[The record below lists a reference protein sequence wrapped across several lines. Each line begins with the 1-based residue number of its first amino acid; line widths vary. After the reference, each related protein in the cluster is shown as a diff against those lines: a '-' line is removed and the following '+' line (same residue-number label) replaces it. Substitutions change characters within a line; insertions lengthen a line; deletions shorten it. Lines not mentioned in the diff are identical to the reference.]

1 MRYSTRTDNPS
12 AMHPRFAQEQDPI
25 GWCAAIAA
33 LFLALVWWRLGTPS
47 EIYFDEVHYVPAAR
61 KLIEGVRA
69 NPEHPLFGKTVL
81 AAAIHWLGDKP
92 LTWRLPS
99 ALMGAFG
106 LFAFARLV
114 WFTSG
119 RRLATV
125 LAALLLATNFFWF
138 IHSRI
143 AMLDMVMAALG
154 MASLWQFAAACC
166 LPQQARWRLALTGVL
181 AGLALG
187 TKWSIAPAL
196 MLPGLLFLA
205 LKLRANGW
213 RFPWARKGGPVEGVT
228 LIEAALWLGLLPLAV
243 YWLTFWPGF
252 GWADRPIDP
261 WKPLAWHEFMLRL
274 QDSVRKLHPYRSQW
288 YEWVSNWRAIWYLYK
303 DIDGAQ
309 RGVVLIGNPFTM
321 LAGLAALGWA
331 LWAGIRKRR
340 YDALVFVALY
350 AVCLGMWPLSGKPI
364 QFIYH
369 YLLPS
374 TFMMAALALALEDLW
389 HRRDRWHWLAP
400 AALVLSFA
408 MFAWFYPIISGWP
421 LCCGRPSYQFWMW
434 LGSWR

>member
-1 MRYSTRTDNPS
+1 MR
-12 AMHPRFAQEQDPI
+12 ARFTQEQDPAA
-25 GWCAAIAA
+25 WCAVIAVF
-33 LFLALVWWRLGTPS
+33 FLALVWWRLGTPS

-61 KLIEGVRA
+61 KLIEGIRA
-69 NPEHPLFGKTVL
+69 NPEHPMFGKTVL

-92 LTWRLPS
+92 LTWRVPS
-99 ALMGAFG
+99 ALFGAIG
-106 LFAFARLV
+106 LFAFSRLL
-114 WFTSG
+114 WFASG
-119 RRLATV
+119 RRLATI

-143 AMLDMVMAALG
+143 AMLDMVMASLG
-154 MASLWQFAAACC
+154 VASLWHFAAACR
-166 LPQQARWRLALTGVL
+166 LPQQARWRLALAGVL

-196 MLPGLLFLA
+196 MLPGLLFLW

-213 RFPWARKGGPVEGVT
+213 RSLWARRGGPAEGIT
-228 LIEAALWLGLLPLAV
+228 LIEAGLWLALVPLAV
-243 YWLTFWPGF
+243 YWLTYWPGF
-252 GWADRPIDP
+252 FWTDRPIDP

-303 DIDGAQ
+303 DVDGAQ
-309 RGVVLIGNPFTM
+309 RGIVLIGNPFTM
-321 LAGLAALGWA
+321 FAGLAALGWA
-331 LWAGIRKRR
+331 LWAGLRKRR
-340 YDALVFVALY
+340 YDALVFAALY
-350 AVCLGMWPLSGKPI
+350 IVCLGMWPLSGKPI

-374 TFMMAALALALEDLW
+374 TFMMGALALALEDLW
-389 HRRDRWHWLAP
+389 HRRDRWRWLAP
-400 AALVLSFA
+400 SAMALSFA
-408 MFAWFYPIISGWP
+408 MFAWFYPIISGYP

-434 LGSWR
+434 LHSWR

>member
-1 MRYSTRTDNPS
+1 MQ
-12 AMHPRFAQEQDPI
+12 ARFTSEPDPI
-25 GWCAAIAA
+25 AWCAFIAMF
-33 LFLALVWWRLGTPS
+33 FLALVLWRLGVPG

-61 KLIEGVRA
+61 KLIEGIRA

-92 LTWRLPS
+92 LYWRVPS
-99 ALMGAFG
+99 ALMGTFG
-106 LFAFARLV
+106 LFAFTRLV

-143 AMLDMVMAALG
+143 AMLDMVMAGLG
-154 MASLWQFAAACC
+154 MAALWQFAGACR
-166 LPQQARWRLALTGVL
+166 LPHQARWRLPLAGIL

-205 LKLRANGW
+205 LKLRADGW
-213 RFPWARKGGPVEGVT
+213 RFAWARKGGPVEGIT
-228 LIEAALWLGLLPLAV
+228 LIEAALWLGLVPLAV

-252 GWADRPIDP
+252 FWTDRPIDP
-261 WKPLAWHEFMLRL
+261 WHPLAWHEYMLKL

-303 DIDGAQ
+303 DIDGAH

-321 LAGLAALGWA
+321 LAGLVALGWA
-331 LWAGIRKRR
+331 VWAGIAKRR
-340 YDALVFVALY
+340 HDALAFVALY

-374 TFMMAALALALEDLW
+374 TFMMAALALALDAAW
-389 HRRDRWHWLAP
+389 QRKDRWRWLAP
-400 AALVLSFA
+400 STLVLSFA
-408 MFAWFYPIISGWP
+408 MFAWFYPIISGYP

-434 LGSWR
+434 LHSWR